1 MNEMLPTF
9 FTDSFIL
16 FLSIF
21 VRKDYYGKRPEGI
34 GGAIHRACPFFLK
47 NQMSIRIIEIHSV
60 CRISVADMCRH
71 ATVETTGS

>member
-1 MNEMLPTF
+1 MLPTF

-21 VRKDYYGKRPEGI
+21 VRKVCHYGKRPEGI
-34 GGAIHRACPFFLK
+34 GGAIGQVLFFEK
-47 NQMSIRIIEIHSV
+47 SNVNTNNRDSV